1 MGQTILAIISAA
13 VAVVGAITI
22 FRLVYVVFSKLID
35 GDRYEEAV
43 DFGDKAL
50 ETFWG
55 AIILGFIAMVLMIL
69 YLLGTHLILP
79 VFGL

>member
-35 GDRYEEAV
+35 GDTHEESV
-43 DFGDKAL
+43 EFGDKAI
-50 ETFWG
+50 ETLFG
-55 AIILGFIAMVLMIL
+55 AIVLALIAIALRIL
-69 YLLGTHLILP
+69 YFIGTYLILP
-79 VFGL
+79 IFGL

>member
-1 MGQTILAIISAA
+1 MGRAILAVISAA
-13 VAVVGAITI
+13 VAVVGTITI

-35 GDRYEEAV
+35 GDTYEESV
-43 DFGDKAL
+43 DFGDKAIEAL
-50 ETFWG
+50 LG
-55 AIILGFIAMVLMIL
+55 ACILACIAMVLIIL